1 MKKYLLTFLYP
12 VAIIAIIGMSWS
24 CTKENASVSSA
35 PPSEDEALQAGETIT
50 ANVVPGTYSILRFI
64 DTGDDITADYN
75 GYTFEFQADG
85 TLIAT
90 KGANT
95 FTGTWKLNSA
105 QTRMTINIH
114 GTKALNN
121 LSDDSWKV
129 ARITD
134 QRISIKKAGPDK
146 VVFIM
151 Q

>member
-1 MKKYLLTFLYP
+1 MKKYLTFLYL
-12 VAIIAIIGMSWS
+12 VATIAIIGMSWS
-24 CTKENASVSSA
+24 CTKESASVSSA
-35 PPSEDEALQAGETIT
+35 SSQDEALQAGENIT
-50 ANVVPGTYSILRFI
+50 ANIVPGTYTILRFI
-64 DTGDDITADYN
+64 DSGDDITADYN
-75 GYTFEFQADG
+75 GYTFTFKADG
-85 TLIAT
+85 MLIAT

-105 QTRMTINIH
+105 QTRMTINIK

-134 QRISIKKAGPDK
+134 HRIVIKKAGPDK
-146 VVFIM
+146 VVFVM

>member
-1 MKKYLLTFLYP
+1 MKKYLLNSLYL
-12 VAIIAIIGMSWS
+12 VAIVAIIGMSWS
-24 CTKENASVSSA
+24 CTKESASVSTAS
-35 PPSEDEALQAGETIT
+35 SQDEALQAGENIT
-50 ANVVPGTYSILRFI
+50 ANVVPGTYTILRFI
-64 DTGDDITADYN
+64 DSGDDITADYN
-75 GYTFEFQADG
+75 GYTFTFKADG

-105 QTRMTINIH
+105 QTRMTINIK

-134 QRISIKKAGPDK
+134 HRIVIKKAGPDK
-146 VVFIM
+146 VVFVM

>member
-1 MKKYLLTFLYP
+1 
-12 VAIIAIIGMSWS
+12 MSWS
-24 CTKENASVSSA
+24 CTKESASVSTAS
-35 PPSEDEALQAGETIT
+35 SQDEALQAGENIT
-50 ANVVPGTYSILRFI
+50 ANVVPGTYTILRFI
-64 DTGDDITADYN
+64 DSGDDITADYN
-75 GYTFEFQADG
+75 GYTFTFKADG

-105 QTRMTINIH
+105 QTRMTINIK

-134 QRISIKKAGPDK
+134 HRIVIKKAGPDK
-146 VVFIM
+146 VVFVM

>member
-1 MKKYLLTFLYP
+1 MKKYLLNSLYL
-12 VAIIAIIGMSWS
+12 VAIVAIIGMSWS
-24 CTKENASVSSA
+24 CTKESASVSSA
-35 PPSEDEALQAGETIT
+35 SSQDEALQAGENIT
-50 ANVVPGTYSILRFI
+50 ANIVPGTYTILRFI
-64 DTGDDITADYN
+64 DSGDEITADYN
-75 GYTFEFQADG
+75 GYTFTFKADG

-105 QTRMTINIH
+105 QTRMTINIK

-134 QRISIKKAGPDK
+134 HRIVIKKAGPDK
-146 VVFIM
+146 VVFVM

>member
-1 MKKYLLTFLYP
+1 MKKHLLTSLYL
-12 VAIIAIIGMSWS
+12 VAIVAIIGMSWF
-24 CTKENASVSSA
+24 CTKESASVSS
-35 PPSEDEALQAGETIT
+35 SSSQDEALQAGENIT
-50 ANVVPGTYSILRFI
+50 ANIVPGVYTILRFI
-64 DTGDDITADYN
+64 DSGDDITADYN
-75 GYTFEFQADG
+75 GYTFTFKADG

-105 QTRMTINIH
+105 QTRMTINIK

-134 QRISIKKAGPDK
+134 HRIVIKKAGPDK
-146 VVFIM
+146 VVFVM

>member
-1 MKKYLLTFLYP
+1 MKKYLLNSLYL
-12 VAIIAIIGMSWS
+12 VAIVAIIGMSWS
-24 CTKENASVSSA
+24 CTKESASVSSA
-35 PPSEDEALQAGETIT
+35 SSQDEALQAGENIT
-50 ANVVPGTYSILRFI
+50 ANVVPGTYTILRFI
-64 DTGDDITADYN
+64 DSGDDITADYN
-75 GYTFEFQADG
+75 GYTFTFKADG

-105 QTRMTINIH
+105 QTRMTINIK

-134 QRISIKKAGPDK
+134 HRIVIKKAGPDK
-146 VVFIM
+146 VVFVM

>member
-1 MKKYLLTFLYP
+1 MKKYLLNSLYL
-12 VAIIAIIGMSWS
+12 VAIVAIIGMSWS
-24 CTKENASVSSA
+24 CTKESASVSSA
-35 PPSEDEALQAGETIT
+35 SSQDEALQAGENIT
-50 ANVVPGTYSILRFI
+50 ANIVPGTYTILRFI
-64 DTGDDITADYN
+64 DSGDDITADYN
-75 GYTFEFQADG
+75 GYTFTFKADG

-105 QTRMTINIH
+105 QTRMTINIK

-134 QRISIKKAGPDK
+134 HRIVIKKAGPDK
-146 VVFIM
+146 VVFVM